1 MYQSRVIKYQIQFTH
16 LMSTGGT
23 AGVLLVV
30 PRLAT
35 FSLVGSSKDGFLFST
50 RKQDLFKRFVG
61 NNACFPEV
69 RTRSTPAFV
78 LLIGK
83 EEIIEAIKRI

>member
-1 MYQSRVIKYQIQFTH
+1 MESCKSRIIGKTKLINSPKKATKVESLKTKYNFIH
-16 LMSTGGT
+16 LMLTGGT

-50 RKQDLFKRFVG
+50 RKQDL
-61 NNACFPEV
+61 
-69 RTRSTPAFV
+69 
-78 LLIGK
+78 
-83 EEIIEAIKRI
+83 